1 MTGAARPEAAAA
13 EAAAEAVTDAAR
25 PDTGPDAGPDAGPD
39 EAVADAAAADDGA
52 ALDAYSRAVTG
63 VVDALAPAVVSVDV
77 RRGRRGGP
85 DGAGS
90 GVVVTPDGF
99 ALTNS
104 HVVAGSRELRVRG
117 ASGASVAASVV
128 GDDPATDLAVL
139 KIDLAALGPVAVGA
153 VDGGARVRPGQ
164 LVVAIGNPLGFASTV
179 SAGVVSALG
188 RSLRGRDG
196 RLIDGVGQ
204 HTAPLNPGSSGGPL
218 ADSRGR
224 VVGINTAIIARS
236 QGLGFAVGAEIAAW
250 VLAELLARGRVR
262 RAWLGLGGATRPL
275 DRRLARA
282 HGIAA
287 ATAVEVMSVEAGAPA
302 ARAGL
307 RDGDVVHRLGA
318 RAIAGVDELV
328 RALRELPPGQPTSV
342 GVLRRGQALTVALT
356 PVER

>member
-1 MTGAARPEAAAA
+1 MITLHAVPDDSSGEPSEPRPIDERDDR
-13 EAAAEAVTDAAR
+13 EVE
-25 PDTGPDAGPDAGPD
+25 PD
-39 EAVADAAAADDGA
+39 DD

-63 VVDALAPAVVSVDV
+63 VVDTLGPAVVSVDV

-117 ASGASVAASVV
+117 ASGESASASVV
-128 GDDPATDLAVL
+128 GDDPATDLAVI
-139 KIDLAALGPVAVGA
+139 KVDLAALGPIAVGR
-153 VDGGARVRPGQ
+153 VDGATRVRPGQ

-188 RSLRGRDG
+188 RSLRGRDN
-196 RLIDGVGQ
+196 RLIDGVIQ
-204 HTAPLNPGSSGGPL
+204 HTAPLNPGNSGGPL
-218 ADSRGR
+218 ADARGR

-250 VLAELLARGRVR
+250 VLGQLLARGRVR
-262 RAWLGLGGATRPL
+262 RGFLGVGGATRPL

-282 HGIAA
+282 HGLTA
-287 ATAVEVMSVEAGAPA
+287 ATAVEVMSVDDGTPA

-307 RDGDVVHRLGA
+307 RDGDIVHRLGE
-318 RAIAGVDELV
+318 RAVASIDELV
-328 RALRELPPGQPTSV
+328 RALRDLPPGQPTAL
-342 GVLRRGQALTVALT
+342 GVLRRGQALTIAVT
-356 PVER
+356 PIER